1 MKLLLI
7 FIYLI
12 TSNISYALEKPNI
25 KNLVLSKNPKIYEE
39 VVFKDSNDYDV
50 NLDDFKGKLLIL
62 NFWATWCAPCRE
74 EMPSLDDLQS
84 NSNFDNLKIFP
95 INIGQENLSKSDAF
109 FKEIGIQNL
118 EIYFDAP
125 ITLAK
130 KFSLRGVPTTIL
142 FNKKGEEF
150 GRIMG
155 TIDFNNLEF
164 INWLKTFAYLGLD
177 SKEPVTVGSSKVA
190 PRDVL
195 AAVLPNPAK
204 LGHLM
209 HGKTCAGTWV
219 KGTLD
224 GVSRELYLYHVA
236 DNETTMREWGAQAV
250 LWQTAVCPVVAL
262 ELLAT
267 GVWAGTGVKGPDAFD
282 SVPFLNLLGEYGT
295 HHGMVELGSGLW
307 PSPRPASKPSWDRP
321 VQRPSVRLR

>member
-12 TSNISYALEKPNI
+12 TSNIGYALEKPNL

-95 INIGQENLSKSDAF
+95 INIGQENFSKSDSF
-109 FKEIGIQNL
+109 FKELGIQNL

-155 TIDFNNLEF
+155 SIDFNNLEF
-164 INWLKTFAYLGLD
+164 INWLKQYD
-177 SKEPVTVGSSKVA
+177 
-190 PRDVL
+190 
-195 AAVLPNPAK
+195 
-204 LGHLM
+204 
-209 HGKTCAGTWV
+209 
-219 KGTLD
+219 
-224 GVSRELYLYHVA
+224 
-236 DNETTMREWGAQAV
+236 
-250 LWQTAVCPVVAL
+250 
-262 ELLAT
+262 
-267 GVWAGTGVKGPDAFD
+267 
-282 SVPFLNLLGEYGT
+282 
-295 HHGMVELGSGLW
+295 
-307 PSPRPASKPSWDRP
+307 
-321 VQRPSVRLR
+321 